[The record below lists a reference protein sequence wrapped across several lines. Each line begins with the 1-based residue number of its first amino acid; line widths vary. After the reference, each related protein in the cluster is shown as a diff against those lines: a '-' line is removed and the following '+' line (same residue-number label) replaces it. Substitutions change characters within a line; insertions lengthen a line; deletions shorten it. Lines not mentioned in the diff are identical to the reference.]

1 LAEAALEAEAEAA
14 ALERDTVL
22 PAAEDAGGLEVT
34 AGEAAEVT
42 GGAAAEVVAPAAE
55 VVTGG
60 GGAPP
65 VVAGGGPPGVAADDE
80 GFWPTHEVS
89 EPPLTVKA
97 ADCATWPLL
106 SRRLRPRELP

>member
-1 LAEAALEAEAEAA
+1 LEVEGEAA
-14 ALERDTVL
+14 ALERETV
-22 PAAEDAGGLEVT
+22 PAAELVGLEVA
-34 AGEAAEVT
+34 AGEAGEVA

-55 VVTGG
+55 VVAGG

-65 VVAGGGPPGVAADDE
+65 VVAGGVLPGAAADDE

-97 ADCATWPLL
+97 AD
-106 SRRLRPRELP
+106 